1 MCVNVALEL
10 MPVTKA
16 ERLAEF
22 LRRLQRA
29 EQATTAAEAF
39 ALLASTLNTVEEEL
53 SGAPYDPTSWQTDG
67 RMYPP
72 QPDSSREVVGR
83 PDVTRYRS
91 QAHNTFICANG
102 AIEIRTIDDVVLISI
117 PGADGHSVWEP

>member
-1 MCVNVALEL
+1 MA
-10 MPVTKA
+10 VTKA

-29 EQATTAAEAF
+29 EPAANAAEAF
-39 ALLASTLNTVEEEL
+39 ALLASTLNAVEDEL
-53 SGAPYDPTSWQTDG
+53 AGAPYDLASWQTDG

-83 PDVTRYRS
+83 LDVTRYRS
-91 QAHNTFICANG
+91 RAHNTFICANG
-102 AIEIRTIDDVVLISI
+102 AIEIRTIDEVVLISK
-117 PGADGHSVWEP
+117 PGADGHSLWEQ